1 LSSLLILTYAVLFPV
16 GVGGKQINTM
26 KSKFSSSI
34 LIGYMIL
41 AFGWWA
47 VLLWRSNEE
56 KLALQTDA
64 IAYKLDI
71 SKGAVLQTTEYQELF
86 EKHQRYAWMVIGE
99 GIFFTVCL
107 IIGLFWIR
115 RSAQKEVQLA
125 RQRRNF
131 LLSITHELKSP
142 IAAIRLVLETFSK
155 RDLNKEQKDL
165 LTTGGLKDTTR
176 LQNLV
181 QDLLLAARLED
192 SWNPHYTPIA
202 LKNLVDECKSSL
214 QLRFP
219 SSNVDN
225 QISENLPVL
234 QADLQGFT
242 SVLMN
247 LLENAIKY
255 SPKGHPVTVNATSL
269 PVGRTLLTV
278 ADTGQGIPIGE
289 HKAVFEKFY
298 RLGNE
303 ETRQVTGTGL
313 GLYIVKQVVE
323 AHGGKIEIKP
333 NVPNGTVFFI
343 EI

>member
-1 LSSLLILTYAVLFPV
+1 
-16 GVGGKQINTM
+16 M

-64 IAYKLDI
+64 IAYKLAI
-71 SKGAVLQTTEYQELF
+71 SKEAVLHTSEYQDLF
-86 EKHQRYAWMVIGE
+86 QKHQRYAWMVIGE

-107 IIGLFWIR
+107 IIGLLWIR

-155 RDLNKEQKDL
+155 RDLNKEQMNL

-192 SWNPHYTPIA
+192 SWNPHYTPIV

-219 SSNVDN
+219 LSNIDN
-225 QISENLPVL
+225 QIPENLPTL

-255 SPKGHPVTVNATSL
+255 SPKSHVVTVNASIL
-269 PVGRTLLTV
+269 PAGRTLLTV
-278 ADTGQGIPIGE
+278 ADVGQGIPIGE
-289 HKAVFEKFY
+289 HKAIFEKFY

-333 NVPNGTVFFI
+333 NIPNGTVFSI

>member
-1 LSSLLILTYAVLFPV
+1 LSLLLILTYAVLFRA
-16 GVGGKQINTM
+16 GEDKQIIRM

-34 LIGYMIL
+34 LIGYMIF

-47 VLLWRSNEE
+47 ILLWRSNEE
-56 KLALQTDA
+56 KLSLQTDA
-64 IAYKLDI
+64 IAYKLSIDRT
-71 SKGAVLQTTEYQELF
+71 AALQTAEYQELYQR
-86 EKHQRYAWMVIGE
+86 HQRYAWMVIGE

-155 RDLNKEQKDL
+155 RDLNKDQMNL

-192 SWNPHYTPIA
+192 SWNPHYSSIA
-202 LKNLVDECKSSL
+202 LKSLVDECKGSL

-219 SSNVDN
+219 SSNIDN
-225 QISENLPVL
+225 QIPENLPIL

-255 SPKGHPVTVNATSL
+255 SPKGHAVTVNASAL
-269 PVGRTLLTV
+269 PLGRTLLTV
-278 ADTGQGIPIGE
+278 ADAGQGIPIDE
-289 HKAVFEKFY
+289 YKAIFEKFY

-333 NVPNGTVFFI
+333 NVPNGTVFSI